1 MTFEYKVVPAPTRG
15 QKGKGIK
22 GPEARFANAL
32 ELNLNALAAEGWE
45 FLRAETL
52 PNDERS
58 GLTGTT
64 TTFRTVLVYRRPT
77 PVPTQDR
84 LQTIPTPPAE
94 QIDMSEDQPPSE
106 ASPDPADDV
115 EISPREQD
123 EVVQVGVQSLK
134 QD

>member
-77 PVPTQDR
+77 PVPTQDK
-84 LQTIPTPPAE
+84 LQTIPTPSAE
-94 QIDMSEDQPPSE
+94 QTEMPEDQPVFDAAPV
-106 ASPDPADDV
+106 PADDV
-115 EISPREQD
+115 EISPREQE
-123 EVVQVGVQSLK
+123 EVVQAGVQSLK